1 MQGSE
6 PKTPSEDAREGGERA
21 STASEP
27 ANGAPPEVETPQVAS
42 FARSAPELL
51 ESAASGPTLA
61 SASTSEKNRTK
72 RWWGLP
78 SGTRMA
84 LAFAGGAAALL
95 GAVLGAPFAFKGA
108 PSARSSG
115 GEVVNAISLAAAV
128 AASETV
134 VGSVTPDAGSEGP
147 RTAQPTHAAVWRV
160 TQLSE
165 DSGVRLVEDSV
176 GHRPLFSVLAALHIS
191 PSEAQRVVKALSV
204 ARSSDRLDPKD
215 TVKLALEKATGR
227 VVAFEYASSPAEV
240 WQAREEAQPDGTMKL
255 EAQRLELQTSR
266 VRIGKAVLVGADL
279 RTSLAQAGLTPV
291 DDVISMLDDAL
302 ERHAELS
309 DIRAGARLR
318 VVGIQEQV
326 DGAFVRWVSFDA
338 VEYVPASANAS
349 PVRVYAFGEGGET
362 DDAKRHDTWYD
373 AKGRQP
379 LRGGFRAPVPLA
391 RIASRF
397 NPHRMHPVLHVVV
410 PHNGIDL
417 AAPVGTP
424 VYATAAGIVT
434 SVGNAGPC
442 GNKVEISHAGGI
454 TSVYCHLSRYAM
466 GLHVGQHVEQ
476 RQLIAY
482 VGQTGR
488 VTGPHLHFGI
498 KQKGVFIDPL
508 SLRLDGVR
516 VVPRSLRDEFD
527 RRRGEL
533 DAELDGIPLPP
544 AMMGS
549 VPVEPSDHETFYEEP

>member
-1 MQGSE
+1 MEASE
-6 PKTPSEDAREGGERA
+6 PKTPSEGAREGEDRGSA
-21 STASEP
+21 AAEP
-27 ANGAPPEVETPQVAS
+27 AVGASSELETPQAAS
-42 FARSAPELL
+42 LARSAPELL
-51 ESAASGPTLA
+51 G
-61 SASTSEKNRTK
+61 SASSAPSLSVSEKNRGK
-72 RWWGLP
+72 RKWGIQ

-95 GAVLGAPFAFKGA
+95 GAVLAAPMAFKE
-108 PSARSSG
+108 SATARNAG
-115 GEVVNAISLAAAV
+115 GEVVNAVSLAAAI

-134 VGSVTPDAGSEGP
+134 VGSSPADAASDGP
-147 RTAQPTHAAVWRV
+147 HSTLAAPSHAAVWRV
-160 TQLSE
+160 AQLSE
-165 DSGVRLVEDSV
+165 DSGVRLIEETV
-176 GHRPLFSVLAALHIS
+176 GHRPLLAVLAAVRLS
-191 PSEAQRVVKALSV
+191 PNEAQRLVRALSI

-215 TVKLALEKATGR
+215 TVKIATEKATGR
-227 VVAFEYASSPAEV
+227 VVAFEYASSPSEV
-240 WQAREEAQPDGTMKL
+240 WQAREEPQPDGTMKL

-266 VRIGKAVLVGADL
+266 VRIGKAIVVGADL
-279 RTSLAQAGLTPV
+279 RASLEDAGLTPV
-291 DDVISMLDDAL
+291 DEVVSMLDDAL

-318 VVGIQEQV
+318 IVGTQEQV
-326 DGAFVRWVSFDA
+326 DGAFVRWVSLDA
-338 VEYVPASANAS
+338 VEYVPASPNAS
-349 PVRVYAFGEGGET
+349 PVRVYAFGEGGDG
-362 DDAKRHDTWYD
+362 DDAKRRQNWYD

-434 SVGNAGPC
+434 SVGSAGPC

-454 TSVYCHLSRYAM
+454 TSVYCHLSRYAA
-466 GLHVGQHVEQ
+466 GLHAGQHVEQ

-498 KQKGVFIDPL
+498 KRNGVFIDPM
-508 SLRLDGVR
+508 SLRLDGVH
-516 VVPRSLRDEFD
+516 VIPHSLRDEFD
-527 RRRGEL
+527 RRRAEL
-533 DAELDGIPLPP
+533 DTELDGIPLPP
-544 AMMGS
+544 AVAGSGS
-549 VPVEPSDHETFYEEP
+549 VEPGDRETFDEEP

>member
-1 MQGSE
+1 VQASE
-6 PKTPSEDAREGGERA
+6 PKTPSEGAREGEERA
-21 STASEP
+21 STAAEP
-27 ANGAPPEVETPQVAS
+27 AVGASPEMETPQAATL
-42 FARSAPELL
+42 ARSAPELL
-51 ESAASGPTLA
+51 N
-61 SASTSEKNRTK
+61 SASSAPSLSASEKNRGK
-72 RWWGLP
+72 RKWGLQ
-78 SGTRMA
+78 SSTRMA

-95 GAVLGAPFAFKGA
+95 GAVLGAPIALKEST
-108 PSARSSG
+108 SARNNG
-115 GEVVNAISLAAAV
+115 GEVVNAVSLAAAV

-134 VGSVTPDAGSEGP
+134 VGSSGVDAGFDGSRSSAPAPGRAP
-147 RTAQPTHAAVWRV
+147 LWRV
-160 TQLSE
+160 AQLSE
-165 DSGVRLVEDSV
+165 DSGVRVIEETI
-176 GHRPLFSVLAALHIS
+176 GHRPLLSVLAALRLS
-191 PSEAQRVVKALSV
+191 PSEAQRVVKGLSV

-215 TVKLALEKATGR
+215 TLKIATEKATGR
-227 VVAFEYASSPAEV
+227 VVAFEYASSPSEV
-240 WQAREEAQPDGTMKL
+240 WQAREEPQPDGTMKL

-279 RTSLAQAGLTPV
+279 RASLAEAGFTPV
-291 DDVISMLDDAL
+291 DEVVTMLDDAL

-318 VVGIQEQV
+318 IVGTQEQV
-326 DGAFVRWVSFDA
+326 DGAFVRWVSLDA
-338 VEYVPASANAS
+338 VEYVPAAPNAS
-349 PVRVYAFGEGGET
+349 PVRVYAFGEGVEG
-362 DDAKRHDTWYD
+362 DDAKRRESWYD

-379 LRGGFRAPVPLA
+379 LHGGFRAPVPLA

-397 NPHRMHPVLHVVV
+397 NPHRMHPVLHVVA

-424 VYATAAGIVT
+424 VYATAAGIVI
-434 SVGNAGPC
+434 SVGSAGPC
-442 GNKVEISHAGGI
+442 GNNVEISHAGGI
-454 TSVYCHLSRYAM
+454 TSVYCHLSRYAT

-498 KQKGVFIDPL
+498 KRNGVFIDPM

-516 VVPRSLRDEFD
+516 VVPHSLRDEFD
-527 RRRGEL
+527 RRRTDL

-544 AMMGS
+544 VVAGS
-549 VPVEPSDHETFYEEP
+549 VAVEPGDHETFYEEP